1 MRQVVDLY
9 VRARGNPT
17 CCTPSPLCSLLHNY
31 AYFVREASI
40 HTSGHANST
49 NSSYRKPRSGAHRTD
64 TCKRAAA
71 AAAIRARQP
80 VCTHT
85 LGTFQRV
92 YVRKDTVSKSK
103 KKKISWIDLNLAN
116 AARSGCFSAGSVGR
130 YREIRRLSVLFTVQH
145 SVTFPKT
152 AD

>member
-1 MRQVVDLY
+1 MRRVVDLY
-9 VRARGNPT
+9 GCAQGSPT
-17 CCTPSPLCSLLHNY
+17 CCTPSPLRSLLHNY
-31 AYFVREASI
+31 AYFLLEASI

-64 TCKRAAA
+64 TCKRT

-80 VCTHT
+80 VCTHAGNISES
-85 LGTFQRV
+85 LCFA
-92 YVRKDTVSKSK
+92 SK
-103 KKKISWIDLNLAN
+103 KKIFFFFSWINLNLAN